1 MKISKKIVLNI
12 IGLIL
17 LTNLVAI
24 FIISNSTPKIFWDYL
39 YKEKNKEIV
48 TIKNSIIK
56 NLKPN
61 NTFDPKYI
69 EHLQRHADVQNLFI
83 EVRNKNKIIY
93 SSGKDHIQDY
103 NLNKLEKTTEMTK
116 NTDQAEQIGKNGKY
130 VEKDFKLFDNRD
142 ILLEIGY
149 YENNTLEETIG
160 LFSGKVVMLT
170 FFSILFSIVIG
181 IIASIFVSKQLSKPI
196 SKLNDNAK
204 LMSQGEYSNINLVK
218 TKITEIDELSQSIMD
233 LSKNIESQENIR
245 RDMVQNL
252 AHDIRTPLTVL
263 KSHFEAILDGILVLD
278 NKNINILNSE
288 IERLMNL
295 IKKLDD
301 LSESTLKN
309 QNNLKKLMDIKLLNL
324 SNETKNII
332 DLFYI
337 EAGKS
342 NIIIDYNIEPNIE
355 YKMQK
360 SDYSQLLQNLMSNAI
375 KYNKKNGKVSIN
387 LTRSDKDIILEVS
400 DTGIGIEKDKIK
412 YIFERFYRCDTS
424 RSKEVQGNGLGLSI
438 VKELISNMGATIEV
452 ESELNR
458 GTKFKICFKE
468 K

>member
-93 SSGKDHIQDY
+93 SSGKDHIQNY

-170 FFSILFSIVIG
+170 FFSILFSIHQDYIYHHLLML
-181 IIASIFVSKQLSKPI
+181 FHLESK
-196 SKLNDNAK
+196 
-204 LMSQGEYSNINLVK
+204 K
-218 TKITEIDELSQSIMD
+218 T
-233 LSKNIESQENIR
+233 
-245 RDMVQNL
+245 
-252 AHDIRTPLTVL
+252 
-263 KSHFEAILDGILVLD
+263 
-278 NKNINILNSE
+278 ILN
-288 IERLMNL
+288 LLYYL
-295 IKKLDD
+295 IF
-301 LSESTLKN
+301 LKH
-309 QNNLKKLMDIKLLNL
+309 
-324 SNETKNII
+324 
-332 DLFYI
+332 Y
-337 EAGKS
+337 
-342 NIIIDYNIEPNIE
+342 
-355 YKMQK
+355 
-360 SDYSQLLQNLMSNAI
+360 
-375 KYNKKNGKVSIN
+375 
-387 LTRSDKDIILEVS
+387 
-400 DTGIGIEKDKIK
+400 
-412 YIFERFYRCDTS
+412 
-424 RSKEVQGNGLGLSI
+424 
-438 VKELISNMGATIEV
+438 
-452 ESELNR
+452 
-458 GTKFKICFKE
+458 
-468 K
+468 

>member
-93 SSGKDHIQDY
+93 SSGKDHIQNY

-233 LSKNIESQENIR
+233 LSKNIENQENIR

-295 IKKLDD
+295 IKKLDN
-301 LSESTLKN
+301 LTEITRNPSTNELNISMETESIIELFWIDAKKN
-309 QNNLKKLMDIKLLNL
+309 DI
-324 SNETKNII
+324 TII
-332 DLFYI
+332 Q
-337 EAGKS
+337 
-342 NIIIDYNIEPNIE
+342 NIEPNLQLIAE
-355 YKMQK
+355 K
-360 SDYSQLLQNLMSNAI
+360 SDYYQLLQNLINNAI
-375 KYNKKNGKVSIN
+375 KYNNKNGNIYVN
-387 LTRSDKDIILEVS
+387 LYKSKENIILEIK
-400 DTGIGIEKDKIK
+400 DTGIGIDQNKLK
-412 YIFERFYRCDTS
+412 YIFERFYRNDTS
-424 RSKEVQGNGLGLSI
+424 RSREVQGNGLGLAI
-438 VKELISNMGATIEV
+438 VKELIQRMNATISV
-452 ESELNR
+452 ESKINE
-458 GTKFKICFKE
+458 GTQFTICFNLLSNKSI
-468 K
+468 

>member
-1 MKISKKIVLNI
+1 MKISKKLVLNI

-17 LTNLVAI
+17 LTNLIAI
-24 FIISNSTPKIFWDYL
+24 FIISNNTPKIFWNYL
-39 YKEKNKEIV
+39 YKEKNKEI
-48 TIKNSIIK
+48 TNIKESITNNIK
-56 NLKPN
+56 SD
-61 NTFDPKYI
+61 NTFDKVYL

-83 EVRNKNKIIY
+83 EVRNENTVIY
-93 SSGKDHIQDY
+93 SSGKDHIQNY
-103 NLNKLEKTTEMTK
+103 NLNELENGMVEKSSKENNKDYTE
-116 NTDQAEQIGKNGKY
+116 QY
-130 VEKDFKLFDNRD
+130 VEKDFKLFHDRNV
-142 ILLEIGY
+142 LLEIGY
-149 YENNTLEETIG
+149 YENNTLEETIQ
-160 LFSGKVVMLT
+160 LFSGKFVILT
-170 FFSILFSIVIG
+170 LLSIIFSSLIG
-181 IIASIFVSKQLSKPI
+181 IVASIFVSKQLSKPI
-196 SKLNDNAK
+196 YKLNENAK
-204 LMSQGEYSNINLVK
+204 LMLQGNYSDVNIVN

-233 LSKNIESQENIR
+233 LSKNIENQENIR

-438 VKELISNMGATIEV
+438 VKELISNMGATVEV